1 MKNVIRP
8 KNNISFY
15 FILQANRMKYIPSQ
29 FKKQNIDKT
38 VNILNHKGQ
47 LEKALNEIE
56 IIIS

>member
-56 IIIS
+56 IIIL

>member
-38 VNILNHKGQ
+38 ANINHKRSVRKGI
-47 LEKALNEIE
+47 K
-56 IIIS
+56 